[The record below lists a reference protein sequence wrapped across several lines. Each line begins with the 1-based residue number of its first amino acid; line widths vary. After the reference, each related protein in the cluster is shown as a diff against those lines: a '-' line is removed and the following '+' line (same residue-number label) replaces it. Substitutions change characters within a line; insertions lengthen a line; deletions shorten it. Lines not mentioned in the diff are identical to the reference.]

1 MTTYF
6 RVKKDT
12 FLWAEGAIL
21 SDKGNGQVL
30 PIEDIC
36 NKTQDKTEYITR
48 RIIEDP
54 NNADYFEKVYK
65 DSVTGNLYKTKD
77 QLVDMYKAVFKS

>member
-21 SDKGNGQVL
+21 SDRDNGQVM
-30 PIEDIC
+30 PIEDIW
-36 NKTQDKTEYITR
+36 NKTEKQTEYITR
-48 RIIEDP
+48 RIIEHP
-54 NNADYFEKVYK
+54 NNADYFERVYK
-65 DSVTGNLYKTKD
+65 DSITGNLYKTKD

>member
-1 MTTYF
+1 MTIYF

-21 SDKGNGQVL
+21 SDKGDGCIL
-30 PIEDIC
+30 PIEDIW
-36 NKTQDKTEYITR
+36 NKTKNQNEYITR

-65 DSVTGNLYKTKD
+65 DSITGNLYKTKD
-77 QLVDMYKAVFKS
+77 QLVDMFKEAFKS

>member
-12 FLWAEGAIL
+12 FLWEEGAIL
-21 SDKGNGQVL
+21 FDKGNGHVV
-30 PIEDIC
+30 PIEDIW
-36 NKTQDKTEYITR
+36 NKTENQTEYITR
-48 RIIEDP
+48 RIVEDP

-65 DSVTGNLYKTKD
+65 DSITGNLYKTKD
-77 QLVDMYKAVFKS
+77 QLVSMFKAVFKS

>member
-21 SDKGNGQVL
+21 SDKGNREVL
-30 PIEDIC
+30 PIEDIW
-36 NKTQDKTEYITR
+36 NKTQNQGEYITR

-65 DSVTGNLYKTKD
+65 DSITGNLYKTKD